1 MAIVTLNRRQFEK
14 EIGKFDEKMEERI
27 ALFGTPIDKVTNEE
41 LQIEIFPNRPDLLSY
56 HGFKRAFLAFL
67 EKKMGLIQYR
77 INKSDYKIIVDNSLK
92 EIRPYTACVVIKNI
106 KLDSDKIKELI
117 EIQEKLHIT
126 LGRKRRKLAIGIYPL
141 EKIKFPVTFKAL
153 EPDKIKFIPLESD
166 REMSGLEI
174 LQKHP
179 TGKEYAYLLS
189 GKAKFPIFVDAE
201 NRVLSMPPIINSQTT
216 GRVTE
221 KTKDVFVECS
231 GFELNVLEKCLN
243 ILVSAL
249 ADMGG
254 EIYEVEVDYGKEKKI
269 FPNFETEKKLINIE
283 NVNKL
288 LGLNLKENDVKKLL
302 EKMGYNCNKNTVEI
316 PPWRIDI
323 LQEVDLIEDIAIA
336 YGYEKLI
343 PEIPEISTIGQENPK
358 EIIKRK
364 ISEILTGLNVQ
375 EVSNYH
381 LTTLKDQFE
390 KMGINEKVKYIPIEN
405 SKTDY
410 NILREN
416 LTHYLLKIFSENV
429 NNDFPQRIFEVGK
442 VFKYGEN
449 IKEENSLSI
458 AISPGNFTEIKQSLN
473 YLFKML
479 DLKAKFNEPKGSPNL
494 LY

>member
-201 NRVLSMPPIINSQTT
+201 KKKIKHAPYNKFSNNRES
-216 GRVTE
+216 
-221 KTKDVFVECS
+221 
-231 GFELNVLEKCLN
+231 
-243 ILVSAL
+243 
-249 ADMGG
+249 
-254 EIYEVEVDYGKEKKI
+254 YGK
-269 FPNFETEKKLINIE
+269 
-283 NVNKL
+283 NK
-288 LGLNLKENDVKKLL
+288 G
-302 EKMGYNCNKNTVEI
+302 C
-316 PPWRIDI
+316 
-323 LQEVDLIEDIAIA
+323 
-336 YGYEKLI
+336 
-343 PEIPEISTIGQENPK
+343 
-358 EIIKRK
+358 
-364 ISEILTGLNVQ
+364 
-375 EVSNYH
+375 
-381 LTTLKDQFE
+381 
-390 KMGINEKVKYIPIEN
+390 
-405 SKTDY
+405 
-410 NILREN
+410 LR
-416 LTHYLLKIFSENV
+416 
-429 NNDFPQRIFEVGK
+429 
-442 VFKYGEN
+442 
-449 IKEENSLSI
+449 
-458 AISPGNFTEIKQSLN
+458 
-473 YLFKML
+473 
-479 DLKAKFNEPKGSPNL
+479 
-494 LY
+494 